1 MDFDPQ
7 KLAANPLMAGVLGAA
22 IGLKFVPGLLWIERL
37 INFSAGLSCS
47 IYLSPAVG
55 EMMNLSTPNKQAGLA
70 FLMGLFSV
78 SIAAAIFEGL
88 RALKVAD
95 IIDSWVKRR
104 GGP

>member
-1 MDFDPQ
+1 MDFDTGRM
-7 KLAANPLMAGVLGAA
+7 ATNPLAAGVLGAA
-22 IGLKFVPGLLWIERL
+22 IGLKFVPGVAWIERL

-55 EMMNLSTPNKQAGLA
+55 EMLSLSTASKQAGLA

-88 RALKVAD
+88 RALKVAE
-95 IIDSWVKRR
+95 IIDSWAKRR